1 MRDGLT
7 SVARM
12 LPDTSITSITVATR
26 DGRLTSADGRAIAN
40 SNSVNAASIRA
51 GGTCRRQVGIAE
63 RALAAPEQQQNVASD
78 DQRHQQQQ
86 PQQDRRVEGDGGN
99 EASQARPRDLL
110 ERLHAGL
117 RMLCLRISAK
127 RITASTTSSSVA
139 SSSTSTPER
148 SNALRKAVSRASA
161 AAAKRARKLL

>member
-1 MRDGLT
+1 
-7 SVARM
+7 
-12 LPDTSITSITVATR
+12 
-26 DGRLTSADGRAIAN
+26 
-40 SNSVNAASIRA
+40 
-51 GGTCRRQVGIAE
+51 
-63 RALAAPEQQQNVASD
+63 
-78 DQRHQQQQ
+78 QQQ

-161 AAAKRARKLL
+161 AAAKRARKLLAWVSTNTCSPVSVSWKVRNPRSGRRLSRGSVSR